1 MPVGCIPEKTIRGD
15 FDLVRI
21 SRVEGSR
28 CVYATSVLPVQRF
41 RRCRRDA
48 LRGNRPKL
56 QLQLSVAAVRFGP
69 VQGYISP
76 NPEPDRRSGSGKS
89 PNPNLNLRERFF
101 RSGSGS
107 HPLRTRTG
115 PKEPLGLSSQTFVN
129 RTRTKVEIEEMQT

>member
-56 QLQLSVAAVRFGP
+56 QLQLGESRASDDSTRGGRVVG
-69 VQGYISP
+69 
-76 NPEPDRRSGSGKS
+76 GKTA
-89 PNPNLNLRERFF
+89 EW
-101 RSGSGS
+101 GI
-107 HPLRTRTG
+107 
-115 PKEPLGLSSQTFVN
+115 VN
-129 RTRTKVEIEEMQT
+129 RLGG